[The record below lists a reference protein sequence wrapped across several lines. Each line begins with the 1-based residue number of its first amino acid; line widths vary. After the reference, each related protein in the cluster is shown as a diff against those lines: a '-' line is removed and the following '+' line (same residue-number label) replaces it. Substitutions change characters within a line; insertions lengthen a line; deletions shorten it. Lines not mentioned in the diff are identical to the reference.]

1 MDQAENQEMWDRR
14 AHFIARDDA
23 VTHHDSHK
31 KALQL
36 DLLSRHLGHHMR
48 VLEAGCGSGFDTE
61 FLSKRVCAVDAFD
74 QSTEM
79 IRRARRR
86 LEGAG
91 NVNLYVDA
99 LPVPQRRELQAD
111 YDLVVSARVVCNL
124 LDRERQSRALS
135 WLASRVKPGG
145 KLVLFETMSEAFV
158 RLGALCQEIGLEPVT
173 VPGFNLALSRS
184 FIGNALPRA
193 FELVADG
200 GMGAYDLATRV
211 LSRFVEDRKHTSTR
225 FHEGAARLA
234 RALGDNVL
242 REFSTMCYLVFEN
255 RSSQDPSAG
264 GPPSSRAARF
274 KSACAKLG
282 IHCPQ
287 TLDLSNTQVLVPSP
301 ASIYHFADH
310 IEVQESVLDMGCG
323 IGILSALALT
333 KGAREVTSVD
343 ISTAAVRETRKLVPS
358 ATVKQ
363 SDLFE
368 NVTGWF
374 GSILFNAP
382 WGDGS
387 ITTALDRA
395 KFDSPGLMRR
405 FLDAA
410 PGHLLP
416 GGDVWIQYG
425 DANLQSLAGLLLSIA
440 ESPFQIADSWTTKV
454 RFRQASRPV
463 SLHLYRLTRS

>member
-1 MDQAENQEMWDRR
+1 MDQAENQKMWDRR
-14 AHFIARDDA
+14 AHSIASDDA

-31 KALQL
+31 KGLQL
-36 DLLSRHLGHHMR
+36 DLLSRHLGPHMR

-61 FLSKRVCAVDAFD
+61 FLSRRVCVVDAFD
-74 QSTEM
+74 QSKGM

-99 LPVPQRRELQAD
+99 LPSPRRPELQAD

-124 LDRERQSRALS
+124 LDRDSQSRALS
-135 WLASRVKPGG
+135 WLAGRVKPGG

-158 RLGALCQEIGLEPVT
+158 RLGALCQETGLEPVT
-173 VPGFNLALSRS
+173 APGFNLALSRS

-200 GMGAYDLATRV
+200 GMGAYDVATRV
-211 LSRFVEDRKHTSTR
+211 LREFVDDREQTNTR
-225 FHEGAARLA
+225 FHEGAARLT

-242 REFSTMCYLVFEN
+242 REFSTICYLVFEN
-255 RSSQDPSAG
+255 RSSQDPSAS
-264 GPPSSRAARF
+264 GPSSSRAAQFRA
-274 KSACAKLG
+274 ACTKLG
-282 IHCPQ
+282 INCPQ
-287 TLDLSNTQVLVPSP
+287 TLDISNTQVLVPSQ

-310 IEVQESVLDMGCG
+310 LEVQESVLDMGCG

-343 ISTAAVRETRKLVPS
+343 ISAAAVRETRKLVPS

-368 NVTGWF
+368 DVAGSF

-382 WGDGS
+382 WGDGR
-387 ITTALDRA
+387 ITTDLDRA
-395 KFDSPGLMRR
+395 KFDSPGLMKR

-410 PGHLLP
+410 PSHLLP

-425 DANLQSLAGLLLSIA
+425 DASLKNLARLLLGIA
-440 ESPFQIADSWTTKV
+440 ESQFQVADSWTTKV
-454 RFRQASRPV
+454 RFRESARPI